1 MWYPY
6 GRFEEYTLAMHY
18 EMWHVETA
26 NLMDDFDDEAEALDA
41 ARAYLTSDESGAVV
55 DVALMVYD
63 GDRRVRSIHGDELA
77 RLVFGAPPREVR
89 QSA

>member
-1 MWYPY
+1 MQ
-6 GRFEEYTLAMHY
+6 Y
-18 EMWHVETA
+18 ELWHVETA

-41 ARAYLTSDESGAVV
+41 ARAYLTPDEAGVVV

-77 RLVFGAPPREVR
+77 RLVFDPPPGEIR